1 MNTCK
6 TPMGMF
12 EKEDIPND
20 LDYVKNKIVEFEK

>member
-12 EKEDIPND
+12 KETDIPND
-20 LDYVKNKIVEFEK
+20 LEFVREKIVEFEN